1 MNHKYTLFKQ
11 NDKYILFLGTW
22 LNCRKIPDALHIKH
36 GIMSDDELDYVN
48 ARRMA
53 RFKWNEGDKIY
64 EHAYSDK
71 DNPIT
76 VSQLFLNQTM
86 NHSIFIGRLRK
97 AIFSWDVSK
106 MKGEFKNVLL

>member
-11 NDKYILFLGTW
+11 NDKYVLFLGTW
-22 LNCRKIPDALHIKH
+22 LNCGKIHDALHLKH
-36 GIMSDDELDYVN
+36 GIMSDDELDYVY

-53 RFKWNEGDKIY
+53 RFKWNEGDKTY
-64 EHAYSDK
+64 DHAYSDR

-76 VSQLFLNQTM
+76 VSQLYLNQTM

-106 MKGEFKNVLL
+106 MNGELI